1 MTSGVVDLGRV
12 CLAGTVL
19 LPLAAAVVALAGGPA
34 TERSRRSARLSWGA
48 ALLAVATTAVVAWRG
63 PFGLAPVGSGSA
75 PTPLLWA
82 DPLTVTLLVLG
93 CGVGA
98 VVQSFSVRYLQ
109 ADPSAPRLAAA
120 ANLVV
125 TTTALVATAGA
136 LALLVGAWVAAG
148 ASFLAAMGYRRDLP
162 GVRES
167 LAATARRFA
176 VGDSALVAALVI
188 VWARVG
194 DVDLVGPDATR
205 AAAGHLGDLGIVVA
219 LLVVTAAL
227 CRSAQGPFRRWLP
240 GTVSAPTPVSALLHA
255 GVVNGGGVLL
265 VRLGGLDG
273 ASRSAM
279 VVAFAVAAM
288 TAGFASGVAARKPDV
303 KGSLVFSTTA
313 QMGFMIAE
321 CSVGAYLAAVV
332 HLVGHG
338 LYKASLFLGSGSW
351 VRRPGARTAL
361 RATDGSPALRLLAT
375 LCAAAGASATVAAF
389 PGVLGTRGG
398 AVLLA
403 FVAVTAG
410 TGGWGWSRH
419 RPASRVATI
428 VSAASMITAAGIY
441 GLVLAVAGSW
451 IAPYLPAPGG
461 GTLDPWWLLAAG
473 ASGLA
478 AAGLA
483 RLPATKWWWAG
494 LALDAGWGSPPRSRQ

>member
-1 MTSGVVDLGRV
+1 MSGVVDFGRV
-12 CLAGTVL
+12 CLAGAVL
-19 LPLAAAVVALAGGPA
+19 LPLAAAPVALAGGPLPR
-34 TERSRRSARLSWGA
+34 RSRRVARLAWGA
-48 ALLAVATTAVVAWRG
+48 ALLAVGSTVVVAWRG
-63 PFGLAPVGSGSA
+63 PFGLARLGSSS
-75 PTPLLWA
+75 TPLLWA

-109 ADPSAPRLAAA
+109 ADPNAPRLAAA

-125 TTTALVATAGA
+125 GATALVATAGA

-162 GVRES
+162 GVGES
-167 LAATARRFA
+167 VAATARRFA

-188 VWARVG
+188 VWARAG
-194 DVDLVGPDATR
+194 DVELVAPGAIR
-205 AAAGHLGDLGIVVA
+205 AATGHLGGLGTVVA

-265 VRLGGLDG
+265 VRLGGLSG
-273 ASRSAM
+273 TSTPAM
-279 VVAFAVAAM
+279 VVAFAVAAV

-303 KGSLVFSTTA
+303 KGSLVFSTIA

-338 LYKASLFLGSGSW
+338 LYKATLFLGSGSW
-351 VRRPGARTAL
+351 VRRPGDRPPLPTPERSSTPRVLA
-361 RATDGSPALRLLAT
+361 ATG
-375 LCAAAGASATVAAF
+375 AAGAASATVAAF
-389 PGVLGTRGG
+389 PGVLAARGG
-398 AVLLA
+398 VVLLV
-403 FVAVTAG
+403 FVAVTAA
-410 TGGWGWSRH
+410 TGGWGWWGH
-419 RPASRVATI
+419 RPGSRGATLVVAAAMI
-428 VSAASMITAAGIY
+428 AASGIY
-441 GLVLAVAGSW
+441 GLALAGAGSW
-451 IAPYLPAPGG
+451 IAPSLPTPGA

-473 ASGLA
+473 VSGLA

-483 RLPATKWWWAG
+483 RLPATRWWWTG
-494 LALDAGWGSPPRSRQ
+494 LALDAGWGTSPGCPQ

>member
-1 MTSGVVDLGRV
+1 VTYGALDLGRV
-12 CLAGTVL
+12 CLAGAL
-19 LPLAAAVVALAGGPA
+19 ALPLVGAGVAITGGPG
-34 TERSRRSARLSWGA
+34 TRGSRRAARLASGA
-48 ALLAVATTAVVAWRG
+48 ALLAIAATAVVARRG
-63 PFGLAPVGSGSA
+63 PFGLGRVGAAPAS
-75 PTPLLWA
+75 TPLVWA

-98 VVQSFSVRYLQ
+98 VVQSFSLRYLQ
-109 ADPSAPRLAAA
+109 GDPSAHRLAAA

-125 TTTALVATAGA
+125 FATGIVATAGP
-136 LALLVGAWVAAG
+136 LALLVGGWLAVG
-148 ASFLAAMGYRRDLP
+148 GSFLAALGYRRDLP

-167 LAATARRFA
+167 LRATAKRFA
-176 VGDSALVAALVI
+176 VGDSALVAALV
-188 VWARVG
+188 VLWTRYG
-194 DVDLVGPDATR
+194 DVDLVAPDATR
-205 AAAGHLGDLGIVVA
+205 AAVGHLGGLGIVVS

-273 ASRSAM
+273 ASGSAM
-279 VVAFAVAAM
+279 VVAFVVAAT

-303 KGSLVFSTTA
+303 KGSLVSSTTA

-338 LYKASLFLGSGSW
+338 AYKASLFLGSGSW
-351 VRRPGARTAL
+351 IRRPGARSSL
-361 RATDGSPALRLLAT
+361 RATDSSPGIRSLAT
-375 LCAAAGASATVAAF
+375 LGAAAGASATVAAF
-389 PGVLGTRGG
+389 PGVLATRGG

-410 TGGWGWSRH
+410 AGGWGWSEH
-419 RPASRVATI
+419 RPASHGATVI
-428 VSAASMITAAGIY
+428 SAASMLTAAGIY
-441 GLVLAVAGSW
+441 GLVLAGAGSW
-451 IAPYLPAPGG
+451 IAPYLPAPGRG
-461 GTLDPWWLLAAG
+461 NLDPWWLLAAG
-473 ASGLA
+473 ASGLV
-478 AAGLA
+478 AAGLG
-483 RLPATKWWWAG
+483 RLPATRWWWTG
-494 LALDAGWGSPPRSRQ
+494 LALDTGWATPAGNRR